1 MEKRGWRHGDGDAV
15 MGTWGWGCGAGDV
28 GTGDSGDG
36 VAGWTQHRVA
46 PLHPAALS
54 PTHPSLLLLPALLRL
69 NPRLLL
75 PAGTGAQCRLR
86 LHLRVPGTAQ
96 GAHGDGGHPRAPG
109 SGPRAEPSHR
119 CSSMRCSFSLQRRSR
134 SAASLRSSSM
144 RSLSHLLRSS
154 SARRRSSSFRCS
166 SSRCTAGTQRDGTP
180 QPPSAPTH
188 TPSPPPAPRRSP
200 VWCGGSPAPGWSYG
214 SWCPA
219 EQRGSGR
226 AAAPAGTP
234 RPVPLPRPAHHQLLA
249 VRRGGPPGARRCGGG
264 QLCQRA
270 AQPLLRHLL
279 GTTGAQHGG
288 GLLAAGRG
296 RRRPHGAL
304 SAPPPSPGIRSQTVP
319 GEYRA
324 PFPAALSR
332 SRCGAG
338 SRRGISPQGVQG
350 WGHGRGAAPAP
361 QGRAEQTGQD
371 GAGAGRG
378 RGREPNHSHSAAKA
392 GTGSWNWE
400 LGTAAPE
407 SAAPG
412 MHRTQ
417 QQAKVGAAGQEGG
430 GGDPGWT
437 PPGLQ
442 AHLEEGSDGG
452 QVSGARLA
460 LGLGHLLPDLA
471 QARGSE
477 LPARRPPGPSPS
489 PRHPRLP
496 PPRPSRA
503 VPAVGWHGTNP
514 RRPPGSPS

>member
-1 MEKRGWRHGDGDAV
+1 MEKRGWRRGDGDAV

-36 VAGWTQHRVA
+36 VAGWMQHRVA
-46 PLHPAALS
+46 PLHPAALG

-234 RPVPLPRPAHHQLLA
+234 APSRFPAPLTTNSSLSVGGVLLVLGA
-249 VRRGGPPGARRCGGG
+249 AAGASCASARLSPSCVTSSARR
-264 QLCQRA
+264 
-270 AQPLLRHLL
+270 
-279 GTTGAQHGG
+279 
-288 GLLAAGRG
+288 
-296 RRRPHGAL
+296 AL
-304 SAPPPSPGIRSQTVP
+304 STAVASWQRDGDGVGPTAP
-319 GEYRA
+319 
-324 PFPAALSR
+324 
-332 SRCGAG
+332 
-338 SRRGISPQGVQG
+338 
-350 WGHGRGAAPAP
+350 
-361 QGRAEQTGQD
+361 
-371 GAGAGRG
+371 
-378 RGREPNHSHSAAKA
+378 
-392 GTGSWNWE
+392 
-400 LGTAAPE
+400 
-407 SAAPG
+407 
-412 MHRTQ
+412 
-417 QQAKVGAAGQEGG
+417 
-430 GGDPGWT
+430 
-437 PPGLQ
+437 
-442 AHLEEGSDGG
+442 
-452 QVSGARLA
+452 
-460 LGLGHLLPDLA
+460 
-471 QARGSE
+471 
-477 LPARRPPGPSPS
+477 
-489 PRHPRLP
+489 
-496 PPRPSRA
+496 
-503 VPAVGWHGTNP
+503 
-514 RRPPGSPS
+514 